1 MEDIPDHAISN
12 PFSLT
17 TELCYRAHSRFE
29 KYREF
34 IVEWFRDIHAV
45 YSMKRGGFDC
55 PVCDSYLSTW
65 NSSKVLAHLASL
77 KHLKAALGDKL
88 EERDQR
94 NSRRV
99 RNKHTIH
106 CTDTPISCVIDSVGS
121 SLGEE

>member
-1 MEDIPDHAISN
+1 MEDIPDHAIHN

-17 TELCYRAHSRFE
+17 TEKSYRAYDRFE

-65 NSSKVLAHLASL
+65 NSSRVLAHLASL
-77 KHLKAALGDKL
+77 KHLKAALGDL
-88 EERDQR
+88 EESDQR
-94 NSRRV
+94 NSSGV
-99 RNKHTIH
+99 GSKHTIDS
-106 CTDTPISCVIDSVGS
+106 TDTVVSKVINSVGC

>member
-1 MEDIPDHAISN
+1 MEDIPDHAIRN

-17 TELCYRAHSRFE
+17 TEKSYRAYDRFE

-65 NSSKVLAHLASL
+65 NSSRVLAHLASL
-77 KHLKAALGDKL
+77 KHLKAALGDL
-88 EERDQR
+88 EESDQR
-94 NSRRV
+94 NSSGV
-99 RNKHTIH
+99 GSKHTIDS
-106 CTDTPISCVIDSVGS
+106 TDTVVSKVINSVSS

>member
-1 MEDIPDHAISN
+1 MEDIPDHAITN

-17 TELCYRAHSRFE
+17 TEKSHRAYDRFE

-55 PVCDSYLSTW
+55 PVCNSYISSW
-65 NSSKVLAHLASL
+65 KSSKVLAHLASL
-77 KHLKAALGDKL
+77 KHLKAALGDL
-88 EERDQR
+88 EESDQR

-99 RNKHTIH
+99 SSQHTIH
-106 CTDTPISCVIDSVGS
+106 STDTPISSVIDSVGS